1 MVFDNYVNEFFGRQ
15 KPTQKKS
22 SDNQIT
28 LDEYQEL
35 RRKAEKYDELKQ
47 EYKNLEEQTEKLQTQ
62 IQDQQEKNQEL
73 QEQLDKYYNSLA
85 RVQADFQ
92 NYKKRIERDN
102 INYRKYATESILKK
116 LINHYEDLKRSLEIL
131 NTLDISD
138 SVKKGYEMIVDNFK
152 KLLKEEGVEQMEC
165 IGEEFDPYRHE
176 AMLVENNEY
185 LPEDTILEVFENGYY
200 CNDKVLRPARVSV
213 SKQSN

>member
-47 EYKNLEEQTEKLQTQ
+47 EYKNLEEQTEKLQNQ
-62 IQDQQEKNQEL
+62 LQDQQEKNQEL
-73 QEQLDKYYNSLA
+73 QEQVDKYYNSLA

-131 NTLDISD
+131 NALDISD

-176 AMLVENNEY
+176 AMLVENKED

-200 CNDKVLRPARVSV
+200 CNDKVLRPAKVKI
-213 SKQSN
+213 SKKSN